1 LVPVV
6 HLVRKAITYSSGTL
20 SDGPNYRGDLE
31 GCVVTA
37 NDADIERQ
45 AYEIAWYEFSALGEL
60 TPDEK
65 ISGPNK
71 LRWFIHV
78 LAEVGER
85 DPLKIA
91 KAAMGMLRESEQI
104 LRSKART
111 TSVLVRSA

>member
-1 LVPVV
+1 M
-6 HLVRKAITYSSGTL
+6 
-20 SDGPNYRGDLE
+20 
-31 GCVVTA
+31 TA
-37 NDADIERQ
+37 NEMDAYIERR
-45 AYEIAWYEFSALGEL
+45 AYEIAWYEFSALREL

-65 ISGPNK
+65 VSGPNK

-91 KAAMGMLRESEQI
+91 KSAMGMLREYEQI

-111 TSVLVRSA
+111 ASVPLRSRAIST